1 VSRGQ
6 CERGRAGHGDGEK
19 LAQQLCTLQNWES
32 WPDCA
37 AVRSRLRKGLRTM
50 DSIKYKMTS
59 FLIGASN
66 IRKVIPSYRPLAL

>member
-1 VSRGQ
+1 
-6 CERGRAGHGDGEK
+6 
-19 LAQQLCTLQNWES
+19 
-32 WPDCA
+32 
-37 AVRSRLRKGLRTM
+37 M